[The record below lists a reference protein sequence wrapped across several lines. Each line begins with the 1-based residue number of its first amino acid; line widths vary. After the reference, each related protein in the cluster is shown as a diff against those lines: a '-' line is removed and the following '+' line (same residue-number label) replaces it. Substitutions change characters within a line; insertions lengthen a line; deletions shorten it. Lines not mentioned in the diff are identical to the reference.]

1 MQSSMPFSKLVCSK
15 LERVAGYGVLLVL
28 FFSLEV
34 LLDMCGIGD
43 TASEFIG
50 PFNEL
55 PIIEFLT
62 AVCISALLVVAQ
74 LTRPVLFLL
83 CLLLLDLLHFLRLF
97 GAIVNRKIVTFVDT
111 SVRNLLQ
118 YAHGCRA
125 PPFSQ

>member
-1 MQSSMPFSKLVCSK
+1 MPFSKLVCSK

-28 FFSLEV
+28 FFGLEI
-34 LLDMCGIGD
+34 LLDICGITD
-43 TASEFIG
+43 SAAEFIG
-50 PFNEL
+50 PFNQL
-55 PIIEFLT
+55 PIIEFFT
-62 AVCISALLVVAQ
+62 AACISALIVVAQ

-97 GAIVNRKIVTFVDT
+97 GATLNRKIVTLIDT
-111 SVRNLLQ
+111 SVRSLLQ